1 MKKKTQYG
9 QTKLNFNGPIYN
21 ASRGAG
27 HTERMIENK
36 EYLDFSLK
44 TIWDN
49 PGARRIAKR
58 LGRGQGSGK
67 G

>member
-1 MKKKTQYG
+1 MMQNIGPSYKT
-9 QTKLNFNGPIYN
+9 
-21 ASRGAG
+21 SRGSG
-27 HTERMIENK
+27 HWKSMVEKK

-49 PGARRIAKR
+49 PGARRSAKR
-58 LGRGQGSGK
+58 VGRGQASGK